1 MSDDLTR
8 IKDIGLAREKWL
20 NDHGIGS
27 YAELAAIDPLWLFE
41 KLKDEG
47 RPVPLGSINR
57 WIKTAGEKL
66 RDRVGVSQ
74 PDTGSVI
81 PFQRVARVVRTEDG
95 WEEFASFY
103 VSYQRKHEVGA
114 DLTRTQ
120 VSYRTYADHIEANEN
135 REWAGIEGEGL
146 CQWVMN
152 HVTTIVGEGHVLG
165 FESGTH
171 NPRDEAAATIPS
183 SPMVMIK
190 RVSVGDD
197 LGHCSTGYPE
207 QRFDGWVMQGRP
219 LRVECEVACR
229 TAGSLGADP
238 AACPVNVS
246 LAVHE
251 LATGREVVSPIVH
264 TLQFTLNDTTGGLRF
279 AQNMTLSEG
288 LYYLRIIARTLSYPP
303 AWVVAEIS
311 LLQVI

>member
-27 YAELAAIDPLWLFE
+27 YAELAAADPLWLFE

-57 WIKTAGEKL
+57 WIKTAGEKH
-66 RDRVGVSQ
+66 REPTPMPQSG
-74 PDTGSVI
+74 TGSVI
-81 PFQRVARVVRTEDG
+81 PFQRAARVVRTEDG

-152 HVTTIVGEGHVLG
+152 HVTTIVGEGHVLDIG
-165 FESGTH
+165 LDARG
-171 NPRDEAAATIPS
+171 PRDEAVAILPS
-183 SPMVMIK
+183 SPTLLVK
-190 RVSVGDD
+190 GVTVTDD
-197 LGHCSTGYPE
+197 LGQRTTGYPE
-207 QRFDGWVMQGRP
+207 QRFDGWVTRGRP

-229 TAGSLGADP
+229 VAGSLGVDP
-238 AACPVNVS
+238 ATCPVNVA

-251 LATGREVVSPIVH
+251 LASGRVIVAPVVH
-264 TLQFTLNDTTGGLRF
+264 TLQFPVNGIINELRF
-279 AQNMTLSEG
+279 TQSLSLAEG
-288 LYYLRIIARTLSYPP
+288 LYYLRIVARTLSHPLV
-303 AWVVAEIS
+303 WVVADIP
-311 LLQVI
+311 LLLVI